1 MSLYGWIVGEK
12 EEDNVSEISE
22 QQHIDFSSFWMVT
35 DYIYEKSG
43 ITELDKRALT
53 SSRLQTYAT
62 ENEIYTTNDFLAKM
76 KNDTSFYQDVI
87 NIATVNETFFLR
99 EIKELEWLV
108 EYVKEQ
114 DRALKILSMPSSSG
128 EEIYSILLL
137 LSEAGVDLSNISI
150 RGYDINSN
158 AIAHAKSGEFEE
170 HSLHK
175 LNFAMKQK
183 YFTKL
188 QDHYKI
194 SQTFINK
201 AEFFQKN
208 IFEIIGESNSYD
220 IVLSRNMFIY
230 FDKEKQKEATD
241 IIVNI
246 LKDGGVFIKGH
257 ADSIYEHPDLK
268 SLKYGVYKKEK
279 GDKV

>member
-1 MSLYGWIVGEK
+1 
-12 EEDNVSEISE
+12 
-22 QQHIDFSSFWMVT
+22 MVT

-76 KNDTSFYQDVI
+76 KHDTSFYQDVI

-150 RGYDINSN
+150 MGYDINSN

-175 LNFAMKQK
+175 LDFTMKQK

-268 SLKYGVYKKEK
+268 NLKYGIYKKEK